1 MFTFIACLL
10 LKTLE
15 SIATPCSVKTIGRYL
30 TPPQLEVT
38 NCDLKLANSSLVN
51 SNIKSSGNLSMFL
64 LPVVSK
70 PWYQLH
76 KVQPSRCLTS
86 LLNPV

>member
-1 MFTFIACLL
+1 MVTLIASSL

-38 NCDLKLANSSLVN
+38 NCDLKLANSSWVN
-51 SNIKSSGNLSMFL
+51 SNIKSSGNLHQCSFL
-64 LPVVSK
+64 SVASNRL
-70 PWYQLH
+70 
-76 KVQPSRCLTS
+76 KV
-86 LLNPV
+86 NPFADTKDWLCNPFL